1 MDFAST
7 MSTDS
12 NLRGPAVAVP
22 QQIFVPRRPSS
33 GCTIANVIKTAFK
46 FLFQGFL
53 VALAVRFMPA
63 YGAVIDSHELLMIAL
78 SSALVGFLLKRILP
92 TATISIGNFSL
103 SSE

>member
-7 MSTDS
+7 MSSDS

-22 QQIFVPRRPSS
+22 QQVFVPRSRGA
-33 GCTIANVIKTAFK
+33 GCTITNIVKTAFK

-63 YGAVIDSHELLMIAL
+63 YGAVIDTHELLMIAL
-78 SSALVGFLLKRILP
+78 SSALVGFLLERILP
-92 TATISIGNFSL
+92 TTTISIGNFSL
-103 SSE
+103 SS

>member
-12 NLRGPAVAVP
+12 NLRGPAVVVP
-22 QQIFVPRRPSS
+22 QQIFVPRRSSS
-33 GCTIANVIKTAFK
+33 GCTIGNIIKTAFK

-63 YGAVIDSHELLMIAL
+63 YGAVIDTHELLMIAL
-78 SSALVGFLLKRILP
+78 SSALVGFLLERILP
-92 TATISIGNFSL
+92 TATISIGSFSM
-103 SSE
+103 SS